1 MLEKQGLHCLV
12 ANDGNEAIVLLER
25 FALDLI
31 IVAVQTSTPEG
42 LEASRLIRE
51 RQRQTG
57 AHVPILALTAQATRA
72 DQEACVRAGA
82 DACVSKPVQPAQLRE
97 AIETM
102 LPSKSA
108 SLLQTH
114 AR

>member
-1 MLEKQGLHCLV
+1 M
-12 ANDGNEAIVLLER
+12 LER

-31 IVAVQTSTPEG
+31 IVAVQTFTPEG

-51 RQRQTG
+51 SERQTG
-57 AHVPILALTAQATRA
+57 AHVPILALTTHTTRA

-82 DACVSKPVQPAQLRE
+82 DACISKPVQPDQLRE
-97 AIETM
+97 AIITM

-108 SLLQTH
+108 GLLQTTRGNFDRSRAD
-114 AR
+114 ARRLN